1 MTEVHGW
8 LDVTSNK
15 SKSMLVFF
23 SNEGLSANGEFGS
36 LVVWG
41 DGGLDSV
48 GIPEN
53 EMECYL
59 PLESQ
64 GTNPNHQF
72 TTSWDCS
79 LTWILTSQFPPNLGV
94 VKKVE

>member
-1 MTEVHGW
+1 
-8 LDVTSNK
+8 
-15 SKSMLVFF
+15 MLVLF

-36 LVVWG
+36 LVVWFGG

-48 GIPEN
+48 GISEN

-72 TTSWDCS
+72 TTS
-79 LTWILTSQFPPNLGV
+79 
-94 VKKVE
+94 